1 MTIKRL
7 ASLAGAAV
15 VCACVVLLAASAASA
30 KTDAARRVLV
40 TPATLPLRTAFVD
53 PRSFSGASPAFGVAA
68 AAGASYIRVPFNWSS
83 LAPAVRPAGFVA
95 TDPASY
101 AWSWLDTEVT
111 TAEAAGLTPFLDILS
126 PPQWAYAI
134 KPQIGN
140 GGTPNISELGQ
151 FAKAL
156 ALHYDGTH
164 GVPAVHVFQVWNE
177 PNNTHDLSPTE
188 PDCIPGDGQC
198 CCRQRP
204 WCESV
209 EPRRRR
215 WPRAAWTPE
224 DEDAAVVV
232 DGTARLHA
240 RSAVRLVR

>member
-1 MTIKRL
+1 MIKRL

-30 KTDAARRVLV
+30 KRDAARHVLV

-83 LAPAVRPAGFVA
+83 LAPVVRPVGFVA

-101 AWSWLDTEVT
+101 AWSWLDTEVA
-111 TAEAAGLTPFLDILS
+111 TAEAAGLTPFLDIQS

-140 GGTPNISELGQ
+140 GGSPNISDLGQ

-177 PNNTHDLSPTE
+177 PNNTNDLSPMN
-188 PDCIPGDGQC
+188 PAAYRAMVNAVAD
-198 CCRQRP
+198 
-204 WCESV
+204 SV
-209 EPRRRR
+209 HGVSRSTSSSQVASSRVGTRRRR
-215 WPRAAWTPE
+215 
-224 DEDAAVVV
+224 
-232 DGTARLHA
+232 
-240 RSAVRLVR
+240 RSSGRRWHRSPTCAECCASRR